1 MKRLWRKV
9 DLWYCQQSPE
19 QINGLS
25 IRREKYQKFWLVGL
39 QSNTRVLKES
49 KHMN

>member
-25 IRREKYQKFWLVGL
+25 IRREKYQKFLVGRIAIKYKGAK
-39 QSNTRVLKES
+39 SV
-49 KHMN
+49 